1 MNRLRDSVCATYY
14 CKSVLFD
21 SVMKENDDV
30 DSRTVE
36 AREIVQFAT
45 SRCGHC
51 TTFDVIAAPSSA
63 T

>member
-1 MNRLRDSVCATYY
+1 MRIGCGAVYATYY
-14 CKSVLFD
+14 CKSVPFD
-21 SVMKENDDV
+21 SVMKKNDDV

-45 SRCGHC
+45 SKCGHC
-51 TTFDVIAAPSSA
+51 TTFDVIAAPLRA